1 MKRHPQILNRAHA
14 ALLVVDVQ
22 TRLTQA
28 VRSGQAMVGEIVKLV
43 RGFRIL
49 GLPIFATEQ
58 YPKGLGHTEPR
69 ILEALGGN
77 SAVVKA
83 TFSCCGAPDLIS
95 NIRSQGIRQIL
106 LSGTE
111 AHVCVQQTALDLL
124 SRDFQVQLAVDA
136 VASRK
141 ELDYRTALDRMA
153 RSGVILTSVESA
165 LFELLEISGT
175 AEFKQ
180 VASLIK

>member
-1 MKRHPQILNRAHA
+1 MQRHPQILNRAHT

-22 TRLTQA
+22 TRLTRA
-28 VRSGQAMVGEIVKLV
+28 VRNGQAMVAEIVKLV

-49 GLPIFATEQ
+49 GLPIFVTEQ
-58 YPKGLGHTEPR
+58 YPKGLGHTEPG
-69 ILEALGGN
+69 ILEALGEN
-77 SAVVKA
+77 PAVVKA
-83 TFSCCGAPDLIS
+83 TFSCCGAPDLVS
-95 NIRSQGIRQIL
+95 DIRSRGIRQVL
-106 LSGTE
+106 VSGTE

-165 LFELLEISGT
+165 LFELLEVSGT

-180 VASLIK
+180 VAALIK